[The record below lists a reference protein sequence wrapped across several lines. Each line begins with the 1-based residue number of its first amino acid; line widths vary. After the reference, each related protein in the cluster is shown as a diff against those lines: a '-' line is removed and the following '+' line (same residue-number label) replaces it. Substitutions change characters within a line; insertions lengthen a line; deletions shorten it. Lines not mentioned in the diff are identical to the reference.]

1 MDSYIPVNIAG
12 APYARENSSGTDDS
26 RLLKSLV
33 FNMNQ
38 KFVLRQ
44 EADEKYLDKT
54 EGDKFYLNE
63 PITENIDIKN
73 KKIINSGSPEDLGD
87 LVNKQ
92 YVDNKFIE
100 KETLV
105 RFQNSNEKTYAK
117 KTDIKHFAKKTDI
130 RGHQYPFQ
138 NSKLE
143 SMLIYYNIAME
154 YNPRV
159 WISTKFPVGLFPK
172 LNKVDIYMGS
182 PTANMFADIM
192 GNKVD
197 VEGVKG
203 QLPPKISITKFL
215 MMVKLYFY

>member
-1 MDSYIPVNIAG
+1 MSVNGGQVNVFGGGAGTSTGNSNLISNLVFTMHQKFNEMDS
-12 APYARENSSGTDDS
+12 
-26 RLLKSLV
+26 
-33 FNMNQ
+33 
-38 KFVLRQ
+38 
-44 EADEKYLDKT
+44 KYLDQT
-54 EGDKFYLNE
+54 EGDKMYINE

-73 KKIINSGSPEDLGD
+73 KKIINSDSPKDFGD

-105 RFQNSNEKTYAK
+105 LFQNSNEKTYAK

-159 WISTKFPVGLFPK
+159 WISAKFPVGLFPK
-172 LNKVDIYMGS
+172 LNKVGMYMGS
-182 PTANMFADIM
+182 PTTNMFADIRR
-192 GNKVD
+192 NKVD
-197 VEGVKG
+197 VEGVKD
-203 QLPPKISITKFL
+203 KAITAK
-215 MMVKLYFY
+215 KYRSQNI